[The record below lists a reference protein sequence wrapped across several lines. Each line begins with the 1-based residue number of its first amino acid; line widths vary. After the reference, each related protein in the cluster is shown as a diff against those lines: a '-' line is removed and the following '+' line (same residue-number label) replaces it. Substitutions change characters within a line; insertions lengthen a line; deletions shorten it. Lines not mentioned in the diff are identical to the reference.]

1 MPTRLSLGQ
10 KQAQRRF
17 VFLLNRI
24 QGDSPGFFA
33 CRFSKLFSVTG
44 GSRMCLWSSHLPHYS
59 ESLGSK
65 LLGTLIPLLKS
76 SLQLLTGVLKE
87 ASFPLVI
94 FMWFTWC
101 YFLISTSYSKGT
113 LFCLRG
119 RTPLGNINTH
129 KLICFHRLE
138 EEKTIFFFMFYIC
151 KTYVKRVFVSYRTN
165 KYWFSSRK
173 CTRAGDDETETLCF
187 IQGKCVLSVDYSP

>member
-1 MPTRLSLGQ
+1 MYKSNQGCPLWVPASHNSLTLQLPRVWSQICFLLGRFSVTDPVPTGLSLGQ

-24 QGDSPGFFA
+24 QGDSPCFFA
-33 CRFSKLFSVTG
+33 CKFSKLFSVTG

-59 ESLGSK
+59 ESIGSK

-94 FMWFTWC
+94 LMWFIGV
-101 YFLISTSYSKGT
+101 IS
-113 LFCLRG
+113 
-119 RTPLGNINTH
+119 
-129 KLICFHRLE
+129 
-138 EEKTIFFFMFYIC
+138 
-151 KTYVKRVFVSYRTN
+151 
-165 KYWFSSRK
+165 W
-173 CTRAGDDETETLCF
+173 
-187 IQGKCVLSVDYSP
+187 

>member
-1 MPTRLSLGQ
+1 
-10 KQAQRRF
+10 
-17 VFLLNRI
+17 
-24 QGDSPGFFA
+24 
-33 CRFSKLFSVTG
+33 
-44 GSRMCLWSSHLPHYS
+44 MCLWSSHLPHYS
-59 ESLGSK
+59 ESFGSK
-65 LLGTLIPLLKS
+65 RLGTLIPLLKS

-94 FMWFTWC
+94 FMWFTSC

-119 RTPLGNINTH
+119 RTPLGNINTY

-138 EEKTIFFFMFYIC
+138 EEKTGFFFMFYIC

-165 KYWFSSRK
+165 KYWLSSCK
-173 CTRAGDDETETLCF
+173 CTQAGDDETGTLCF
-187 IQGKCVLSVDYSP
+187 IQGKCVLSVDYSLQELLLYLCFLAYFCYVRLYILYPSNLFGKNCQMLCVFPLVIF